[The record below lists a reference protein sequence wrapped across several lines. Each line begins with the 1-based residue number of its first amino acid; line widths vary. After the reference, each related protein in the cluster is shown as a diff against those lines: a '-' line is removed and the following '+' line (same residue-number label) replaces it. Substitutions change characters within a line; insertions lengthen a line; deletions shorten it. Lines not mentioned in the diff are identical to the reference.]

1 MCIYPKVV
9 ITVSLVTIHHDRSP
23 SPFTHPSPE
32 LVLIIIFYFQ
42 AVSTYY
48 YVAWE
53 MKTYITFNRN
63 LYKSGPEKH
72 FLINNKEAM

>member
-9 ITVSLVTIHHDRSP
+9 ITVSLVTIHHDWSP